1 MVLTVLAIIP
11 ARSGS
16 KGITGK
22 NIKPFNGKPL
32 ISWTIEAAK
41 NSLHLDHVVVSTNSA
56 EIADVALSCGA
67 CVPFLRPENLATDSA
82 DSVSVVLHVLENMPK
97 FEWLMLLQPTSPLR
111 TTADI
116 DGIFKFCSSQN
127 SSSAVSV
134 TTLRKPVQW
143 IYSKDQNKKIKPFF
157 GKHSSRSR
165 RQDQKP
171 LYALN
176 GAIYLAR
183 TEWFLERR
191 VFIDSGTLGY
201 CMPQER
207 SVDID
212 DEIDWVVGE
221 YFAKRGYP

>member
-1 MVLTVLAIIP
+1 M
-11 ARSGS
+11 
-16 KGITGK
+16 
-22 NIKPFNGKPL
+22 
-32 ISWTIEAAK
+32 
-41 NSLHLDHVVVSTNSA
+41 
-56 EIADVALSCGA
+56 
-67 CVPFLRPENLATDSA
+67 
-82 DSVSVVLHVLENMPK
+82 
-97 FEWLMLLQPTSPLR
+97 
-111 TTADI
+111 
-116 DGIFKFCSSQN
+116 
-127 SSSAVSV
+127 
-134 TTLRKPVQW
+134 
-143 IYSKDQNKKIKPFF
+143 PFF